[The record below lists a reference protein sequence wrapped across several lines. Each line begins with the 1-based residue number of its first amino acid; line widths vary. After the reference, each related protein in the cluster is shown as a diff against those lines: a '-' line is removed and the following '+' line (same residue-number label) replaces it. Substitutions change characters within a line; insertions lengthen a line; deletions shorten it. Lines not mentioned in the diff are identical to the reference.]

1 MSDGGVGRSA
11 LVAGRVAERLG
22 GGGRVTSGAGEV
34 EEDPDR
40 HSPGTNGKGRTR
52 VAAVVSLAS

>member
-1 MSDGGVGRSA
+1 M
-11 LVAGRVAERLG
+11 AGRVAERLG